1 MKTIDTMIFV
11 SIFIERHR
19 AFLTLINKLRKEE
32 EISMYNKIMVP
43 LDGSELAECVMPHV
57 EAITTG
63 CKITNVVFVYVL
75 NPIQL
80 PASVPARGEFGFS
93 EKERRELEDQRKQS
107 AEAYLKKM
115 VESTRLEGAVL
126 SYEVLEGKV
135 ADTLA
140 QWAEKNG
147 VDLIVIASHG
157 RSGVSRWV
165 MGSVA
170 ERILR
175 SACVPVLMIR
185 APGCF
190 PGI

>member
-1 MKTIDTMIFV
+1 
-11 SIFIERHR
+11 
-19 AFLTLINKLRKEE
+19 
-32 EISMYNKIMVP
+32 MYNKIMVP
-43 LDGSELAECVMPHV
+43 LDGSELAECVLPHV

-63 CKITNVVFVYVL
+63 CKITNVVFVRVV
-75 NPIQL
+75 NPVQL
-80 PASVPARGEFGFS
+80 PASVPSRGEYGFN
-93 EKERRELEDQRKQS
+93 EKQRQQLEEQRKQT
-107 AEAYLKKM
+107 ADAYLKKI
-115 VESTRLEGAVL
+115 VKSTQLEGAVL
-126 SYEVLEGKV
+126 NYEVLEGNV
-135 ADTLA
+135 ADSLA

-170 ERILR
+170 DRVLR

-185 APGCF
+185 APGCV

>member
-1 MKTIDTMIFV
+1 M
-11 SIFIERHR
+11 
-19 AFLTLINKLRKEE
+19 L
-32 EISMYNKIMVP
+32 YNKIMVP

-63 CKITNVVFVYVL
+63 CKSTNVVFARVV
-75 NPIQL
+75 NPVQL
-80 PASVPARGEFGFS
+80 PASVPARGKFS
-93 EKERRELEDQRKQS
+93 FTETERQQLYEQHKQA
-107 AEAYLKKM
+107 AEAYLKRM
-115 VESTRLEGAVL
+115 VASTRLEGVVL

-135 ADTLA
+135 ADALA
-140 QWAEKNG
+140 HWAEKNG

-170 ERILR
+170 ERVLR
-175 SACVPVLMIR
+175 SACVPVLMVR

>member
-1 MKTIDTMIFV
+1 M
-11 SIFIERHR
+11 
-19 AFLTLINKLRKEE
+19 L
-32 EISMYNKIMVP
+32 MYNKIMVP

-63 CKITNVVFVYVL
+63 CKITNVVFVRVVD
-75 NPIQL
+75 PIQV
-80 PASVPARGEFGFS
+80 PASVPAMGEFGFR
-93 EKERRELEDQRKQS
+93 EKERREFEKQRRQTADS
-107 AEAYLKKM
+107 YLKKI
-115 VESTRLEGAVL
+115 VERTRLEGALL

-140 QWAEKNG
+140 HWAEKNG

-170 ERILR
+170 DRILR
-175 SACVPVLMIR
+175 SACVPVLMVR

>member
-1 MKTIDTMIFV
+1 
-11 SIFIERHR
+11 
-19 AFLTLINKLRKEE
+19 
-32 EISMYNKIMVP
+32 MYQKIMVP

-63 CKITNVVFVYVL
+63 CKITDVVFVRVV
-75 NPIQL
+75 NPVHL
-80 PASVPARGEFGFS
+80 PASVPATGDFGFS
-93 EKERRELEDQRKQS
+93 EKERQELEEHRMQTAD
-107 AEAYLKKM
+107 AYLNKT
-115 VESTRLEGAVL
+115 VENTRIDGAVL

-140 QWAEKNG
+140 HWAEKNG

-170 ERILR
+170 DRVLR

-185 APGCF
+185 APGCV

>member
-1 MKTIDTMIFV
+1 
-11 SIFIERHR
+11 
-19 AFLTLINKLRKEE
+19 
-32 EISMYNKIMVP
+32 MYQKIMVP
-43 LDGSELAECVMPHV
+43 LDGSDLAECVMPHV

-63 CKITNVVFVYVL
+63 CKITNVVFVRVV
-75 NPIQL
+75 NPIHL

-93 EKERRELEDQRKQS
+93 ENERRKLEEQHKQT
-107 AEAYLKKM
+107 AETYLKQM
-115 VESTRLEGAVL
+115 VANTRLEGAVL
-126 SYEVLEGKV
+126 GYEVLVGKV

-170 ERILR
+170 DRVLR

-185 APGCF
+185 APGCVS
-190 PGI
+190 GI